1 VKCWFELSDRAAPL
15 LRRLEARFD
24 SVAIAPEPDNERRRI
39 MKNLGFATLAAT
51 ALTAGALGLAAPA
64 LAAPSG
70 NGDALET
77 ISSLE
82 DQGYKVVVNRQ
93 STAALADANVVSVG
107 EGPSFSH
114 NVAATAAAATTWC
127 PSPRA
132 PSTST

>member
-1 VKCWFELSDRAAPL
+1 
-15 LRRLEARFD
+15 
-24 SVAIAPEPDNERRRI
+24 

-70 NGDALET
+70 NGDALDT

-93 STAALADANVVSVG
+93 STAALADANVVSIG

-114 NVAATAAAATTWC
+114 NVAADGSSSDYMKPVTT
-127 PSPRA
+127 R
-132 PSTST
+132 TIYVNVK